1 MNTLN
6 RHRLLVAIGFLILL
20 GGVTYSCKD
29 FLNAVPQGTLNQATL
44 TNAAGVEGSLIAAYR
59 ALDCTNST
67 NTDWGCAA
75 SGWPFGSVPSD
86 EAYKGSE
93 ASDQPGVTDLELY
106 NWTTGSADDYLNTK
120 WIAVYEGVFR
130 SNATLRLLHRVRAE
144 KPGEIDNATAQSI
157 EGEAKFLRAHYLFEG
172 MRMWGAVPYY
182 YENDTTDFK
191 KTNVGVNDTLLI
203 LADLDSAIALLPATP
218 RNGQKGRATKWTA
231 TAYKGRVQVYAHDY
245 AGAITTLQSVVASG
259 VYGLETSFDHVWT
272 GFHQFA
278 DGPETILAYQASS
291 NDGEPDGNNANYGE
305 RLNFPHSDSPF
316 GCCGFHQPSQN
327 LLNSFVVDANGLPKA
342 VTDPTWNAR
351 NTFYVASINDTLDPR
366 IDWTVGRDSVPFKDW
381 GLHLPVWIRAPGYGG
396 PYSPKKNIHEH
407 SSGAES
413 KVGWATGQLNS
424 VHIHIY
430 RYADLLLLLA
440 EANVEQG
447 NLAAA
452 LALVNQVRTRA
463 GGPLATAQGCGS
475 GVTAKAES
483 ILVARYPGCAA
494 DTRMAVPI
502 NDPVIKW
509 ATYKV
514 GLYPTFPDPTFAR
527 NAVRIERKIEL
538 AMEGQRFFDLRRWGI
553 ADTTIN
559 NFLAVEKNRR
569 SFLTAATPFATR
581 YHLYPIPSLQ
591 IELSKVGGT
600 STLQQNPGW

>member
-6 RHRLLVAIGFLILL
+6 RHRLLVGTGFLILL

-67 NTDWGCAA
+67 NADWGCAA
-75 SGWPFGSVPSD
+75 SDWPFGSVPSD

-130 SNATLRLLHRVRAE
+130 SNATLRLLHLVQAE
-144 KPGEIDNATAQSI
+144 KPTEIDTATAHRI
-157 EGEAKFLRAHYLFEG
+157 EGEAKFLRAHYMFEA

-191 KTNVGVNDTLLI
+191 KTNVGVNDTTLI
-203 LADLDSAIALLPATP
+203 LADLDSAITLLGPAGAVP

-231 TAYKGRVQVYAHDY
+231 TAYK
-245 AGAITTLQSVVASG
+245 
-259 VYGLETSFDHVWT
+259 
-272 GFHQFA
+272 
-278 DGPETILAYQASS
+278 ASS

-342 VTDPTWNAR
+342 VTAPTWNAR
-351 NTFYVASINDTLDPR
+351 NAFYVASINDTLDPR
-366 IDWTVGRDSVPFKDW
+366 VDWSVGRDSVPYKDW
-381 GLHLPVWIRAPGYGG
+381 GLHLPKWIRAPGYGG
-396 PYSPKKNIHEH
+396 PYSPKKNVHEH

-440 EANVEQG
+440 EAYVEQG
-447 NLAAA
+447 NLPAAQ
-452 LALVNQVRTRA
+452 ALVNQVRTRA

-483 ILVARYPGCAA
+483 ILVARYPGCKL
-494 DTRMAVPI
+494 DTRMVVPI
-502 NDPVIKW
+502 NDTVIKW
-509 ATYKV
+509 ATYRV
-514 GLYPTFPDPTFAR
+514 GTYTTPWPDVTFAR
-527 NAVRIERKIEL
+527 AAVRIERKIEL

-553 ADTTIN
+553 ADTTLN
-559 NFLAVEKNRR
+559 NFVAVEKNRR
-569 SFLTAATPFATR
+569 SFFSGATPFAAR
-581 YHLYPIPSLQ
+581 YRLYPIPSLQ